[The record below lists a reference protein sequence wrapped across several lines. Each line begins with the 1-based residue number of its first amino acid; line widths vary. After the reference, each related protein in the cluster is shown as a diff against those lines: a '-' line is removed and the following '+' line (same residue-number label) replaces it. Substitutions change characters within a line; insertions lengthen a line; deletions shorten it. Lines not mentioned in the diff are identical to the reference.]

1 MTSTTLSYGI
11 DDVVKTFSL
20 TPTLTGL
27 VTSSIMIGTIVGNLA
42 GGWLTDKYGRYSV
55 FMADMLFSSFL
66 PSLPVWLRNVWVM
79 IGARFLMGIGVG
91 MDLPVAMAYLAEFS
105 KFSGKG
111 NSCATGGLVPDVVCR
126 LVGLLFHHL
135 RPLLPVAS
143 PAH

>member
-1 MTSTTLSYGI
+1 MSTLNIDDDVAIPSPPSTPVRSVNDVARLINTQSDKNSYARWIVFLALGGVFLDAYDLTTLSYGI

-66 PSLPVWLRNVWVM
+66 PSLPVWLRM
-79 IGARFLMGIGVG
+79 
-91 MDLPVAMAYLAEFS
+91 
-105 KFSGKG
+105 SGY
-111 NSCATGGLVPDVVCR
+111 
-126 LVGLLFHHL
+126 
-135 RPLLPVAS
+135 
-143 PAH
+143 